1 MASGWWNLTNSE
13 SNDSDWTR
21 PVPAPAPG
29 KHNNND
35 NNNGWTRVKPN
46 PTPKPTPMQV
56 NLESLY
62 KPSAT
67 NNSRSRYVFQK
78 QSSRRTKR
86 QNNNE
91 TKINTNLS
99 RISSEFKPF
108 YKLFINR
115 YSNSLKYAYST
126 TDSLTRA
133 NQYLQSI
140 TSYINEHTSIEKL
153 YRYDTPYNKI
163 DVVSQLM
170 NSVFK
175 YKNSLAKGKINKHSF
190 VNCHGGPTFVMKTV
204 PKGYTLVM
212 ITPHNRLG
220 IQNSSVEQ
228 KLLKMMQDKDEITKF
243 MNDPICYDKQTLNG
257 LFSHSSVYFENQFYF
272 DIFLGGMK
280 SKDYTTMAIY
290 NYNNSDDG
298 ITKLSTETMFN
309 ILLSELLETGPKKIE
324 QGIIFVNCCRD
335 LNESALEYGITNS
348 TLVTRYEHL
357 LKIINQ
363 STFIGDNTK
372 KYETCYKIHPHDRDL
387 STLNAH
393 NAPQQIKDLRSLFG
407 KIKFNSPTTLTITT
421 INKMIQFFSDLSFS
435 DRSLSTSINIL
446 DRLDFEPELIDLYA
460 SINMYSNHGLIYK
473 LMTQYF
479 NQKPDEFKRV
489 LTLISK
495 PYTGFNI
502 DPFSS
507 YLLYKRII
515 EKELDFD
522 KFNFSD
528 YNENQILYFNN
539 FVEVFEE
546 QEDNYLLTNCID
558 ALGNYNNLLAIFM
571 NDNNI
576 THLPIELL
584 ALKKVKLLLLE
595 NNPLDFSTE
604 SREYYNITK
613 KMLVGSPQNLGNNNK
628 YIFKILQEY
637 SKNGTLLEQQVKK
650 SGTLKNILTKY
661 RNPYV
666 NFGNDNDDNNNRV
679 RYRQQQKQENNNAEP
694 RPTGP
699 EEELIKCKKCGKE
712 NLSIYGSR
720 CSHCGKLL

>member
-1 MASGWWNLTNSE
+1 MASGWWNLTNSKR
-13 SNDSDWTR
+13 NDSGWTR
-21 PVPAPAPG
+21 PVPG
-29 KHNNND
+29 KHND
-35 NNNGWTRVKPN
+35 SGWTRVKP
-46 PTPKPTPMQV
+46 KPTPVHV

-62 KPSAT
+62 KPSA
-67 NNSRSRYVFQK
+67 NNRSRSRYVFQK

-91 TKINTNLS
+91 TNLETNLS
-99 RISSEFKPF
+99 RIASSKLKPF

-153 YRYDTPYNKI
+153 YRHDTPYNKI

-175 YKNSLAKGKINKHSF
+175 YKNSLAEGEITKHSF
-190 VNCHGGPTFVMKTV
+190 VNCHGGPTFVLKTV
-204 PKGYTLVM
+204 PRGYTLVM

-220 IQNSSVEQ
+220 IQNYSVEQ
-228 KLLKMMQDKDEITKF
+228 KLLKMMQNRDEIAKF

-290 NYNNSDDG
+290 NYHNSEDG
-298 ITKLSTETMFN
+298 ITNLSTEPMFN
-309 ILLSELLETGPKKIE
+309 TLLSELLETGPKKIE
-324 QGIIFVNCCRD
+324 PGIIFVNCCRD

-363 STFIGDNTK
+363 STFIGDNIK
-372 KYETCYKIHPHDRDL
+372 KYETCYKIHTHNRDL

-446 DRLDFEPELIDLYA
+446 DRLDFEPKLIDLYA
-460 SINMYSNHGLIYK
+460 SINMYSNHGEIYK

-479 NQKPDEFKRV
+479 NQ
-489 LTLISK
+489 
-495 PYTGFNI
+495 
-502 DPFSS
+502 
-507 YLLYKRII
+507 
-515 EKELDFD
+515 
-522 KFNFSD
+522 
-528 YNENQILYFNN
+528 
-539 FVEVFEE
+539 
-546 QEDNYLLTNCID
+546 
-558 ALGNYNNLLAIFM
+558 
-571 NDNNI
+571 
-576 THLPIELL
+576 
-584 ALKKVKLLLLE
+584 
-595 NNPLDFSTE
+595 
-604 SREYYNITK
+604 
-613 KMLVGSPQNLGNNNK
+613 
-628 YIFKILQEY
+628 
-637 SKNGTLLEQQVKK
+637 
-650 SGTLKNILTKY
+650 
-661 RNPYV
+661 
-666 NFGNDNDDNNNRV
+666 
-679 RYRQQQKQENNNAEP
+679 
-694 RPTGP
+694 
-699 EEELIKCKKCGKE
+699 
-712 NLSIYGSR
+712 
-720 CSHCGKLL
+720 